1 MGKEEN
7 KINQSEK
14 KVIIEQNGKSSSNI
28 NHNPNFGKD
37 IKSVSALVI
46 AIWYN
51 FPLPQFDEGL
61 CNFLSLKIP
70 KIVVN
75 TQLVSTQFM
84 ARSNLIR
91 RYLYVHKFA
100 DLRHLFADRPPLNFA
115 IR

>member
-7 KINQSEK
+7 KINQREK

-37 IKSVSALVI
+37 IKSFSALVI
-46 AIWYN
+46 AIWDN

-61 CNFLSLKIP
+61 CNFLSLMIP

-75 TQLVSTQFM
+75 THLVFTLCM
-84 ARSNLIR
+84 IISNLIR
-91 RYLYVHKFA
+91 RYL
-100 DLRHLFADRPPLNFA
+100 
-115 IR
+115 